1 MKFDVT
7 VKMKVGVTSQKAYVF
22 DSKDVILLDTL
33 FDLKNDILDNLKKTE
48 DQVIT
53 ISTTLIPG
61 FIVNLNKNISQED
74 ADISLSCYFREI
86 YRKVINDDKS
96 SIYAAYNSYMNFI
109 NIPNMHGIYNPP
121 TYPQPISP
129 YPFQYPPTNP
139 IYPNVSSEEKTK
151 MQPKQDPDRVKKE
164 MDDMESS
171 KTIGDEYV
179 ERMKSAFDD
188 FMGSILEIYKNY
200 KEEKEKELEDE
211 ELEED

>member
-61 FIVNLNKNISQED
+61 FIVNLNKNISRED

-86 YRKVINDDKS
+86 YKG
-96 SIYAAYNSYMNFI
+96 
-109 NIPNMHGIYNPP
+109 H
-121 TYPQPISP
+121 
-129 YPFQYPPTNP
+129 
-139 IYPNVSSEEKTK
+139 
-151 MQPKQDPDRVKKE
+151 
-164 MDDMESS
+164 
-171 KTIGDEYV
+171 
-179 ERMKSAFDD
+179 
-188 FMGSILEIYKNY
+188 
-200 KEEKEKELEDE
+200 
-211 ELEED
+211 